1 MTHCSLSTKKQVHS
15 RLGAIAFTRNARAR
29 RITVHIQA
37 DGLRVT
43 LPPGVT
49 EREALRFVG
58 EHEEEIAQ
66 KQAGLQVRRQAK
78 LLLPGETPALHTR
91 TFDVRV
97 VVEER
102 ANIFFRLEEGTL
114 SVYCPEGTDLTAP
127 ALQRK
132 LWNGVAY
139 FLRQEAHRVLPL
151 RLHELATAH
160 GFDYR
165 GVKIQPS
172 RTRWGSCSARRDINL
187 SYYLMLVPPH
197 LADYV
202 MLHELCHTREM
213 NHGARFWQLMDQ
225 VTGGRAK
232 ALRTELKAYTQAL
245 PVP

>member
-1 MTHCSLSTKKQVHS
+1 MTHCPLSTKKQVHP

-49 EREALRFVG
+49 EQQALRFVG
-58 EHEEEIAQ
+58 EHEEEIAR
-66 KQAGLQVRRQAK
+66 KQSGLQVRRQAK
-78 LLLPGETPALHTR
+78 LLMPGETPALHTR

-132 LWNGVAY
+132 LWRYSPAAPAGA
-139 FLRQEAHRVLPL
+139 AAPPG
-151 RLHELATAH
+151 AT
-160 GFDYR
+160 
-165 GVKIQPS
+165 S
-172 RTRWGSCSARRDINL
+172 TCRTTSCWCR
-187 SYYLMLVPPH
+187 PTWP
-197 LADYV
+197 
-202 MLHELCHTREM
+202 T
-213 NHGARFWQLMDQ
+213 
-225 VTGGRAK
+225 T
-232 ALRTELKAYTQAL
+232 
-245 PVP
+245 